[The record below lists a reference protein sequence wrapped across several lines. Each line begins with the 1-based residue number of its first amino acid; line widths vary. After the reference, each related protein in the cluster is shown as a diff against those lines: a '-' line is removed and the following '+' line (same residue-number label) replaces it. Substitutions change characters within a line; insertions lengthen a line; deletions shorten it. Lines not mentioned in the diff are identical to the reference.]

1 MTKMMRIESILESM
15 DLEDNSN
22 HYSIRDPPIIKS
34 MKVDQKKY
42 AIFNKEKIFTKIIKN
57 EDDNNY
63 FKQQVELRNK
73 IRPPPNFL
81 Y

>member
-15 DLEDNSN
+15 DFDDNTN

-34 MKVDQKKY
+34 MKVDQQKY
-42 AIFNKEKIFTKIIKN
+42 GFFNKEKIFTKIIKN
-57 EDDNNY
+57 DDDNNY
-63 FKQQVELRNK
+63 FKQQIELRDK